1 MTDDDDNGFA
11 RIARK
16 IVSDIDRYGRS
27 VIGVGSDD
35 APPFA
40 YTIGNCLVGLPELL
54 VLGMADNDLLNRL
67 SEMMIDRGHGFD
79 DGELV
84 SLGGLHPVKVIN
96 ATSEAVKDEYTFQV
110 ANFTER
116 DDYDVLQIV
125 IPDRN
130 GRFPGDP
137 KCEQPFASI
146 PQLRRFLQ

>member
-1 MTDDDDNGFA
+1 MNDDDDNGFA

-16 IVSDIDRYGRS
+16 IVSDIDRVGRS
-27 VIGVGSDD
+27 IIGVGD

-40 YTIGNCLVGLPELL
+40 YTIGNSLVGLPELL
-54 VLGMADNDLLNRL
+54 VLGMVADDLLNQL
-67 SEMMIDRGHGFD
+67 SEMMIERGRGFD

-84 SLGGLHPVKVIN
+84 SLGGLRPVKIVS
-96 ATSEAVKDEYTFQV
+96 ATAEVVKTEYTIQV
-110 ANFTER
+110 ANFTDG
-116 DDYDVLQIV
+116 DDYAVQQVV
-125 IPDRN
+125 IPDKH